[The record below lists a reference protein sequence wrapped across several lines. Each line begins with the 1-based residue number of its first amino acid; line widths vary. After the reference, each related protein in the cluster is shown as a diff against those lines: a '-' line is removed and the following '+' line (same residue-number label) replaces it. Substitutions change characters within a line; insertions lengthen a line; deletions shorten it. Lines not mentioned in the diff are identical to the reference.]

1 MGVLMDGWIDGWI
14 DRWMDGWIDGLGR
27 LQVTVTFLSETDET
41 LDLIS
46 GGSGRP
52 KIETEKRCVDLGNER
67 NGHLNVIARWVSQSE

>member
-1 MGVLMDGWIDGWI
+1 MEYIVILQLYC
-14 DRWMDGWIDGLGR
+14 LGR